1 MNELL
6 RYLRDFEYLIYIIIG
21 GFTVWHIRKFF
32 LAWEELRAAAFG
44 LEKESAQLRLN
55 RSAAL
60 LVVLLF
66 LGTAEFGLVSFI
78 IPSMPNAN
86 PLPTATLDL
95 LASPTTTISPV
106 EETAVPAVQE
116 TPLPGTA
123 IVQAG
128 CVPEVLMITYPENNT
143 TVSGIIEIEG
153 TVNIPDFGFYKFEIS
168 AANTNNW
175 LTVQAG
181 DSPKEDEML
190 GFWDTTQLQA
200 GNYYLRLVAKTNLMT
215 PYHRVSGKAC
225 CCKRRPRPATPR

>member
-6 RYLRDFEYLIYIIIG
+6 KYLKDFEYLIYIIIG
-21 GFTVWHIRKFF
+21 GLTVWHIRKFF

-86 PLPTATLDL
+86 PLPTSTLDL

-116 TPLPGTA
+116 SPLPGTA

-153 TVNIPDFGFYKFEIS
+153 TVNIPDFGFYKFETS
-168 AANTNNW
+168 SLNSGTW
-175 LTVQAG
+175 LTIQAG
-181 DSPKEDEML
+181 DVPKSDEML
-190 GFWDTTQLQA
+190 GFWDTTQLDP
-200 GNYYLRLVAKTNLMT
+200 GNYFLRLVVIDNQGVPNEPCAVDLYVEMMDE
-215 PYHRVSGKAC
+215 
-225 CCKRRPRPATPR
+225 

>member
-1 MNELL
+1 MNDLL
-6 RYLRDFEYLIYIIIG
+6 RYLKDFEYLIYIIIG

-32 LAWEELRAAAFG
+32 IAWEELRAAAFG

-95 LASPTTTISPV
+95 LASPTTTISPA
-106 EETAVPAVQE
+106 EESAVPAVQE

-168 AANTNNW
+168 SPNSSTW
-175 LTVQAG
+175 LTIQAG
-181 DSPKEDEML
+181 DAPKSDEML
-190 GFWDTTQLQA
+190 GFWDTTQLDP
-200 GNYYLRLVAKTNLMT
+200 GNYSLRLVVIDNQGVPNEPCAVDLYVEMMDE
-215 PYHRVSGKAC
+215 
-225 CCKRRPRPATPR
+225 

>member
-6 RYLRDFEYLIYIIIG
+6 RYLKDFEYLIYLIIG
-21 GFTVWHIRKFF
+21 GFTVWQIRKFF

-44 LEKESAQLRLN
+44 LEKESAQMRLN

-66 LGTAEFGLVSFI
+66 LGIAEFGLVSFI

-95 LASPTTTISPV
+95 LASPTTTISPE
-106 EETAVPAVQE
+106 EETAIPAVQE
-116 TPLPGTA
+116 TPLPGTE

-128 CVPEVLMITYPENNT
+128 CLPEVLMITYPENNT

-168 AANTNNW
+168 SPNSGTW
-175 LTVQAG
+175 LTIQAG
-181 DSPKEDEML
+181 DAPKSEEML
-190 GFWDTTQLQA
+190 GFWDTSQLDP
-200 GNYYLRLVAKTNLMT
+200 GNYSLRLVVIDNQGVPNEPCAVDLYVEMMDE
-215 PYHRVSGKAC
+215 
-225 CCKRRPRPATPR
+225 